1 MATSLVIVAIVGA
14 AMWNASHSLTNLS
27 LALLETSARTTAST
41 VETEIDAR
49 VATLEAVAARNGL
62 IGPGQ
67 VPAQSDLLEDAEI
80 VVAPGGRFPQTMP
93 QLTMITDRHG
103 KSMALSNSFTR
114 PGSDRPLLAIAIPAP
129 VPGDPQR
136 MIAMVQPPQQL
147 IQTLQSHPAATDQLL
162 LGVLDANGV
171 ILARSRDAAKL
182 IGTRA
187 PDWVKMQER
196 KGETGNFSAR
206 TPEGTQIAFAFHR
219 LHDTPGWIV
228 VVGERMTT
236 FTTRWQ
242 SPVSLVTLA
251 NVLGLLLALMA
262 AFGLA
267 RLILG
272 PLRTLAKHSQRVV
285 HGDSGDMPPLE
296 LNSPVREFDMLQ
308 DSLANAQAV
317 LHNRAEALKQALEVL
332 AQSERR
338 YRALAEAGT
347 LVSFRGDASGRI
359 TAVTG
364 WEKLTGIPD
373 SDAPLRWRRQVH
385 PDDLPH
391 IIESMRHAFDSKPTV
406 SMEFR
411 VRTLERGWRWVCSR
425 SVPVLDSDGTV
436 IEWAGV
442 VEDVHDRHI
451 AQEKIEYLAH
461 HDSLTG
467 LHSRAFLEETL
478 PAQIDCARHSGE
490 QLAIHL
496 IDIDKFKEVNDSA
509 GHAAGDRLLRAIAAV
524 LEDRSTPNVCVRW
537 GGDEFVVI
545 QRMAAGDADPAA
557 FGDDLL
563 TCIGKVP
570 SPTTTGFA
578 SASLGFAVFPRD
590 GENAKILMRHAD
602 MALYQAKHAEAEA
615 ACAFTPEMAQ
625 RILMRRELEKDL
637 YRAVS
642 ERSPELS
649 LCYQPQ
655 VRAADG
661 KLIGY
666 EALAR
671 WTHPVH
677 GPISPLTFIPIAEE
691 TGIINQLGRI
701 VLEDACA
708 AATHWPDDI
717 AIAVNLSA
725 LQVNRY
731 ELVPMAHDILVRAG
745 LAPRRL
751 ELEVTESVLIRDRDV
766 ALHVLRQLK
775 GFGMKIALDDF
786 GTGFSSLEYLNIFP
800 FDKVKI
806 DKSFIWN
813 MKDSPHATAIVKS
826 IANLGEMLRF
836 EVLAEG
842 VTETYQ
848 ADALRAMGC
857 DYFQGYLY
865 GKPMEFSDTLEAH
878 RRLAQI
884 G

>member
-1 MATSLVIVAIVGA
+1 MIVAIVGA
-14 AMWNASHSLTNLS
+14 AMWNASTSLTNLS
-27 LALLETSARTTAST
+27 TALLETSARTTAST

-49 VATLEAVAARNGL
+49 IATLEALAARNGV
-62 IGPGQ
+62 IGQGQ
-67 VPAQSDLLEDAEI
+67 ATNSDLLQDAEI
-80 VVAPGGRFPQTMP
+80 VMAPGGLFPDSMP
-93 QLTMITDRHG
+93 RLNLTTDRHG
-103 KSMALSNSFTR
+103 KSMALSNIFTR

-129 VPGDPQR
+129 VPGDPRR
-136 MIAMVQPPQQL
+136 MIAMIQPPEQL
-147 IQTLQSHPAATDQLL
+147 IQTLQNHPAASDQLL
-162 LGVLDANGV
+162 LAVLDSNGV
-171 ILARSRDAAKL
+171 ILARSRDGDQL

-187 PDWVKMQER
+187 PDWSKLQQVKTAN
-196 KGETGNFSAR
+196 GTFSAR
-206 TPEGTQIAFAFHR
+206 TPDGTRIAFAFHKLR
-219 LHDTPGWIV
+219 DTPGWTA
-228 VVGERMTT
+228 VVGEPLTT
-236 FTTRWQ
+236 FNTRWQ
-242 SPVSLVTLA
+242 SPVSIVTLA
-251 NVLGLLLALMA
+251 NVIGLVLALLA

-272 PLRTLAKHSQRVV
+272 PLRTLAEHSQRVV
-285 HGDSGDMPPLE
+285 HGNGGDMSTLV

-308 DSLANAQAV
+308 DSLVNAQAV

-347 LVSFRGDASGRI
+347 LVSFRGDAQGRI
-359 TAVTG
+359 TSVTG
-364 WEKLTGIPD
+364 WEKLTGIAD
-373 SDAPLRWRRQVH
+373 SEAPLRWRRQVH
-385 PDDLPH
+385 PDDLPA
-391 IIESMRHAFDSKPTV
+391 IIESMRHAFESKPIV

-411 VRTLERGWRWVCSR
+411 VRTLLRGWRWVCSR
-425 SVPVLDSDGTV
+425 SVPVLDGDGSLV
-436 IEWAGV
+436 EWAGV
-442 VEDVHDRHI
+442 VEDVHERHI

-467 LHSRAFLEETL
+467 LHSRAYLEETL
-478 PAQIDCARHSGE
+478 PAQLDCARHSGQ
-490 QLAIHL
+490 QLAVHL

-524 LEDRSTPNVCVRW
+524 LEDRSTPNICVRW
-537 GGDEFVVI
+537 GGDEFIVV
-545 QRMAAGDADPAA
+545 QRMTPGDPDPAK

-563 TCIGKVP
+563 ACIGKVP
-570 SPTTTGFA
+570 SPTATGFA
-578 SASLGFAVFPRD
+578 AASLGFAIFPRD
-590 GENAKILMRHAD
+590 GDNSKILMRHAD
-602 MALYQAKHAEAEA
+602 MALYQAKHAESDA
-615 ACAFTPEMAQ
+615 ACSFTPEMAQ
-625 RILMRRELEKDL
+625 RILMQRELEKDL

-655 VRAADG
+655 VRAEDG

-671 WTHPVH
+671 WNHPVH

-731 ELVPMAHDILVRAG
+731 ELVPMVHDILIRAK

-751 ELEVTESVLIRDRDV
+751 ELEVTESVLIRDRDI

-865 GKPMEFSDTLEAH
+865 GRPVEFADTLEAH
-878 RRLAQI
+878 KKLAQH